1 MQRGFQSNYQL
12 QDKPNAKVSDSMR
25 RFLNKLSEE
34 LFEDF
39 SKSDWLMYFQMKFKE
54 CNGFGYHIA
63 GKIQYS
69 KHYAVISSLMKN
81 YTTEDIKAMIDF
93 LFDSS
98 QDLQDKKRLTI
109 YYLSGGFLTGV
120 YLDSQLWL
128 RGEYLN
134 KREQWDKEKEEAKK
148 KELQQN
154 KRRREWTTKD
164 EDKPQEKKVKKLP
177 LKKKETSSESKGKSK
192 IRF

>member
-1 MQRGFQSNYQL
+1 MTRGFQSNYQL
-12 QDKPNAKVSDSMR
+12 EDKPNTKVSDSMR
-25 RFLNKLSEE
+25 RFLNKLNEK
-34 LFEDF
+34 LYEDF
-39 SKSDWLMYFQMKFKE
+39 TKSDWLMYFQMKFKDT
-54 CNGFGYHIA
+54 NGYGYHIA

-81 YTTEDIKAMIDF
+81 YTTQEIKDMMDF
-93 LFDSS
+93 LFDST
-98 QDLQDKKRLTI
+98 QDLQDTKSLTI

-120 YLDSQLWL
+120 YQDTQLWV

-134 KREQWDKEKEEAKK
+134 KREQWAKEKEDAKK

-154 KRRREWTTKD
+154 KRRREWTST
-164 EDKPQEKKVKKLP
+164 EDKPVEKKTKKLP
-177 LKKKETSSESKGKSK
+177 LKKKETSTETKKSK

>member
-1 MQRGFQSNYQL
+1 MTRGFQSNYQL
-12 QDKPNAKVSDSMR
+12 EDKPNTKVSDSMR
-25 RFLNKLSEE
+25 RFLNKLNEK
-34 LFEDF
+34 LYEDF
-39 SKSDWLMYFQMKFKE
+39 TKSDWLMYFQMKFKDT
-54 CNGFGYHIA
+54 NGYGYHIA

-81 YTTEDIKAMIDF
+81 YTTQEIKDMMDF
-93 LFDSS
+93 LFDST
-98 QDLQDKKRLTI
+98 QDLQDTKRLTI

-120 YLDSQLWL
+120 YQDTQLWV

-134 KREQWDKEKEEAKK
+134 KREQWAKEKEDAKK

-154 KRRREWTTKD
+154 KRRREWTST
-164 EDKPQEKKVKKLP
+164 EDKPVEKKTKKLP
-177 LKKKETSSESKGKSK
+177 LKKKETSTETKKSK